1 MKRTV
6 KVPDQ
11 CQMEKKKGQ
20 GEIGVSDGEGVDL
33 VQHESTLG
41 EITEEVA
48 SQGFDLTRWLQDAE
62 VAFILSCCCSP
73 SSSKILSS
81 QLKPEASGFG
91 TLTC

>member
-48 SQGFDLTRWLQDAE
+48 SQGFDLDLLRGHLGKPHEHAPPST
-62 VAFILSCCCSP
+62 VANAQQQPCNVTKSIQCAPL
-73 SSSKILSS
+73 
-81 QLKPEASGFG
+81 
-91 TLTC
+91 